1 MEQKVIRELS
11 NEDLKDRLDEERKR
25 MTRMR
30 LNHAVSPLE
39 NPHQL
44 KDYKRTIARVLTE
57 MRRRELENDNSRQEA
72 GEQINNK

>member
-11 NEDLKDRLDEERKR
+11 NEDLMERLDEERKR
-25 MTRMR
+25 LIRVK

-44 KDYKRTIARVLTE
+44 KDYKRTVARILTE
-57 MRRRELENDNSRQEA
+57 MRRRELENDNSRQNA
-72 GEQINNK
+72 GDQTINK